1 MKNKIYVPTKNVDS
15 WKELLLDPEKQWKTG
30 FSART
35 IAHCWEDQENGFP
48 NEFNIPFE
56 NLELKLN
63 VLLAIPEYK
72 VLLNNKQAPSQND
85 LFVLSKNSHSN
96 ELVVVMIEGK
106 VDEPFDQSIKN
117 WYLTESQG
125 KKRRF
130 EFLAKELEI
139 NPNISDYDSL
149 RYQLLHRTVS
159 AILTAKEFNAKKAI
173 MVVQSF
179 SDDNKWHKDYLN
191 FAQTLNP
198 NLNAE
203 VGTIEKCKTLKSGIE
218 LYVGWIKGDCKYL
231 KK

>member
-1 MKNKIYVPTKNVDS
+1 MKNKIYVPTKGVDS
-15 WKELLLDPEKQWKTG
+15 WKELLIDSEKQWQTG

-48 NEFNIPFE
+48 NEFNKPFQD
-56 NLELKLN
+56 LGLKLN
-63 VLLAIPEYK
+63 ILLAIPEHK
-72 VLLNNKQAPSQND
+72 VPLNNKQAPSQND
-85 LFVLSKNSHSN
+85 LFVLSKNSNSN

-106 VDEPFDQSIKN
+106 VSESFDKSIKD
-117 WYLTESQG
+117 WYLSESNG
-125 KKRRF
+125 KKARF

-179 SDDNKWHKDYLN
+179 SEDNKWHKDYLN
-191 FAQTLNP
+191 FAKALNP
-198 NLNAE
+198 NLRAG
-203 VGTIEKCKTLKSGIE
+203 VGTIEKCKTLNSGIE
-218 LYVGWIKGDCKYL
+218 LYIGWIKGDCNYL